1 MEITMNSMELDAQ
14 CSGETSWHYNTPTHG
29 WIPCQ
34 KSSRNGRM
42 GPFCLGENED
52 EGQANAEETGLETGQ
67 DVREGLFGQIK
78 ANLGE

>member
-1 MEITMNSMELDAQ
+1 
-14 CSGETSWHYNTPTHG
+14 
-29 WIPCQ
+29 
-34 KSSRNGRM
+34 M

-78 ANLGE
+78 TNLGE